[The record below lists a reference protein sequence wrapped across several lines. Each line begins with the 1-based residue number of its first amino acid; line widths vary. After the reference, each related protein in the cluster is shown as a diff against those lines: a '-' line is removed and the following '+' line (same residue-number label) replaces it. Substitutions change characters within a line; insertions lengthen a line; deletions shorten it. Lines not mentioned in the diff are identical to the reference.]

1 MITLIQANRQTD
13 KPKQGAAAGLSP
25 SAQSPGLCELGK
37 FVEQE
42 NGKVRGW
49 LERNENEA
57 VEIKALIALMWENGL
72 RVSEALGISEY
83 DILHNNRIRVK
94 GAKGSNTRYVTPVAY
109 RDVWFDEKLRMPV
122 YLRHLSRFYVYR
134 LCKRYGFYYSQ
145 LGEGNSKV
153 THYFRYLYM
162 LTMKLDDLNERERA
176 ELIGHKNVK
185 SQLYYYDKNLK
196 QI

>member
-1 MITLIQANRQTD
+1 MY
-13 KPKQGAAAGLSP
+13 
-25 SAQSPGLCELGK
+25 
-37 FVEQE
+37 
-42 NGKVRGW
+42 
-49 LERNENEA
+49 
-57 VEIKALIALMWENGL
+57 ENGL
-72 RVSEALGISEY
+72 RVSEALGINEY

-94 GAKGSNTRYVTPVAY
+94 GAKGSNTRYITPVLY
-109 RDVWFDEKLRMPV
+109 RDVWFKERMRMPV
-122 YLRHLSRFYVYR
+122 YLRQLSRFYVYR
-134 LCKRYGFYYSQ
+134 LCKKYGFYYSQ

-162 LTMKLDDLNERERA
+162 LTMKLDDLNEKERA